1 MNHKINRDSDKHL
14 NFILQNYTNINNKNK
29 KSNFISLIEKLG
41 KNFIE
46 LVKTYKGS
54 RFFQEMLP
62 KEKISRKESNYI
74 TKIIGVDFNEIICD
88 YYGNYFLQ
96 KLFPLLAKEDRIK
109 VYNYIQKNFIK
120 ISCDI
125 SGNYSLQCLIM
136 LISSDEE
143 KILVKKLTGNNLN
156 ILCFDQNGSHI
167 I

>member
-1 MNHKINRDSDKHL
+1 
-14 NFILQNYTNINNKNK
+14 
-29 KSNFISLIEKLG
+29 
-41 KNFIE
+41 
-46 LVKTYKGS
+46 
-54 RFFQEMLP
+54 MLP

-136 LISSDEE
+136 F
-143 KILVKKLTGNNLN
+143 G
-156 ILCFDQNGSHI
+156 
-167 I
+167 

>member
-1 MNHKINRDSDKHL
+1 MNRESDKQL
-14 NFILQNYTNINNKNK
+14 NFILQNYSNTKNKNK
-29 KSNFISLIEKLG
+29 KSNFIQLIEKLG

-54 RFFQEMLP
+54 KFFYLILP
-62 KEKISRKESNYI
+62 KEKISKKESNYI
-74 TKIIGVDFNEIICD
+74 TKVIGVDFNEIICD

-96 KLFPLLAKEDRIK
+96 KLFPLLTKDDRIK

-136 LISSDEE
+136 LIS
-143 KILVKKLTGNNLN
+143 
-156 ILCFDQNGSHI
+156 
-167 I
+167 